1 MPFTHL
7 FGQTMNVYILRHA
20 IATERGAKQYPNDDR
35 PLTKEGVRKMKE
47 AAPAIRTI
55 AGHVDV
61 ILSSPLVRA
70 HDTAKIAA
78 KALKYRYQ
86 ILLRDEL
93 LPEAPAAEILTYLRR
108 FKEAANVLIVGHE
121 PLLGTI
127 ASALLGS
134 ATTAIEFK
142 KGALCCISTPKLPS
156 DTPGTLLWHLTPKQL
171 RMLAS
176 A

>member
-1 MPFTHL
+1 MPFTHF
-7 FGQTMNVYILRHA
+7 FGQTMNVYMLRHA
-20 IATERGAKQYPNDDR
+20 IAVERGTKHYPNDDR
-35 PLTKEGVRKMKE
+35 PLTKGGVRKMKE
-47 AAPAIRTI
+47 AAPGIRRI
-55 AGHVDV
+55 AGRVDV

-78 KALKYRYQ
+78 KALKYRHE

-93 LPEAPAAEILTYLRR
+93 LPEASTTEILTYLRK
-108 FKEAANVLIVGHE
+108 FKESASVLLVGHE
-121 PLLGTI
+121 PLLGI
-127 ASALLGS
+127 VASALLGS
-134 ATTAIEFK
+134 ETTAIEFK

>member
-1 MPFTHL
+1 MGRQVRIGRGIPLGGLDAVHDRHL
-7 FGQTMNVYILRHA
+7 HVEEDDI
-20 IATERGAKQYPNDDR
+20 ERMFAQNGDSRVAVI
-35 PLTKEGVRKMKE
+35 G
-47 AAPAIRTI
+47 
-55 AGHVDV
+55 GF